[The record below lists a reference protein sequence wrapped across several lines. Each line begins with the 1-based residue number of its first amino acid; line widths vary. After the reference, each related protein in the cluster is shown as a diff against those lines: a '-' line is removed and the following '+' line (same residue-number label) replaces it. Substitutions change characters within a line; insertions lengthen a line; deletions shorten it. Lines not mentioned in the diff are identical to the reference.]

1 MPLLSSDTSLLPQS
15 NAILNDH
22 QVDDLPTGDT
32 APATNT
38 LMPAAS
44 RSNEEIHRTHEAVAS
59 MTSHPIIAPIKTGT
73 VPSYDIH
80 IVIHRS
86 CVIYYRPHEAIYTIA
101 TLSSDWSTS
110 PICENSTCLTRK
122 RRPPWRTTTC
132 VKSSLI

>member
-1 MPLLSSDTSLLPQS
+1 MVLLSSDTSLLPQS

-38 LMPAAS
+38 LMPTAS
-44 RSNEEIHRTHEAVAS
+44 RSNEEIQRTHETVAT
-59 MTSHPIIAPIKTGT
+59 MTSHPIISPINTGT
-73 VPSYDIH
+73 VPSCDIH
-80 IVIHRS
+80 TFIHRPR
-86 CVIYYRPHEAIYTIA
+86 VLYYLPHEAIYAIA